1 MALLPRPT
9 TLDRPAPAEDTGP
22 SQTPEAPQESHGV
35 LRSVWL
41 WPVVATLA
49 CTVYGIRTPV
59 MWEDELTSWD
69 VASRDLGQLLDTV
82 QRVDAVLGTYYLLL
96 HGWMTVFGDSATSLR
111 LPSALAMA
119 GAAGCAALCGQ
130 RLFGRRAGLAG
141 GLLFALIPVV
151 SRYAHEARPYALVV
165 CAVSLSTLL
174 LLRALDRPG
183 SRRRWAAY
191 ALGVAAVGLF
201 HLLALT
207 VLLGHMV
214 AVGSRVRAE
223 RRVLWGFGIAASVG
237 VIGVVPVALL
247 GRAQTGRQIS
257 WIPRPDMW
265 GLVAIWPQLFASA
278 TLAGA
283 VIALAV
289 TAWGERRSAA
299 LCCTAMA
306 VLPPLV
312 LWVVSHGQ
320 VSYFFYRYLLFTLPA
335 WVMLAGAGLV
345 AARSRAVVAAAL
357 VVLAVLTVREQ
368 QALRKPFAHFSSG
381 LDYPGAALTIEK
393 FYQPG
398 DAVIYDRG
406 DDSWR
411 MLDVGVRFYLPD
423 DLRMHDVFLAE
434 SSADRD
440 DLRPTECGDP
450 GACLRG
456 DKRVWLVV
464 SGNWGDP
471 FRELPDDQERALRAR
486 YTAYGSAH
494 VTGITVTLLEL
505 KA

>member
-9 TLDRPAPAEDTGP
+9 TLDRSVPAQDSGL
-22 SQTPEAPQESHGV
+22 SQTAEAPPESRGV

-49 CTVYGIRTPV
+49 CTVYRISTPV
-59 MWEDELTSWD
+59 MWEDELTTWD

-96 HGWMTVFGDSATSLR
+96 HGWMTVFGDSATALR

-174 LLRALDRPG
+174 LLRALERPG
-183 SRRRWAAY
+183 SKRRWAAY
-191 ALGVAAVGLF
+191 ALGVTAVGLF

-214 AVGSRVRAE
+214 TAALRARAE
-223 RRVLWGFGIAASVG
+223 RRVLWSFGLAAAVG
-237 VIGVVPVALL
+237 VVGAVPVALL

-257 WIPRPDMW
+257 WIPQPDGW
-265 GLVAIWPQLFASA
+265 SLLSVWPQVFASA
-278 TLAGA
+278 MLAGA
-283 VIALAV
+283 VIALAA
-289 TAWGERRSAA
+289 TGWGERRGAA

-312 LWVVSHGQ
+312 LWAVSHGE
-320 VSYFFYRYLLFTLPA
+320 VSYFYHRYLLFTLPA

-345 AARSRAVVAAAL
+345 AARSRAAVSAVL
-357 VVLAVLTVREQ
+357 VVLAVLTLHEQ
-368 QALRKPFAHFSSG
+368 QTLRKPFAHFNSG
-381 LDYPGAALTIEK
+381 LDYRGAARTIEK
-393 FYQPG
+393 YYRPG
-398 DAVIYDRG
+398 DAVVYDRG

-411 MLDVGVRFYLPD
+411 MLDAGVRFYLPD
-423 DLRMHDVFLAE
+423 DQRLHDVFLDE

-440 DLRPTECGDP
+440 DLRPTECQDA

-471 FRELPDDQERALRAR
+471 FRELPDDQEQALRAR
-486 YTAYGSAH
+486 YTEYGSEH